1 MSSDRLT
8 VEVNPRLHV
17 TLIGMNTGGYRVNG
31 GIGFAVN
38 NPSLQIS
45 FSRSAEFALQDGRV
59 RPFAK
64 GEILRIKKTIAKQK
78 AAIKAKCNITVEIK
92 GDMPTHFGFGSSS
105 AVRLACVEALYL
117 INELPSNREELV
129 LASGRGG
136 TSGIGINTY
145 FEGGLII
152 DLGRR
157 SEEEYFRP
165 SQLAE
170 SRRNVPLMMQRVE
183 MPDWEVGICI
193 PKHIRNKSERE
204 EADFFTR
211 TCPLGS
217 SEVHEILYHAVY
229 GSYAAVRERDKETF
243 CDALKAIQWCAWKR
257 AEREQYG
264 KELSVIEERLYESGA
279 EAVGMSSLGPSL
291 FFFAQDLKGVIE
303 GGKSADCTMIA
314 TKVANSGR
322 RIVYV

>member
-1 MSSDRLT
+1 MSAGRLI
-8 VEVNPRLHV
+8 VEVKPRLHV
-17 TLIGMNTGGYRVNG
+17 TLIGMNTGGYRING
-31 GIGFAVN
+31 GLGFAVEK
-38 NPSLQIS
+38 PSLQICV
-45 FSRSAEFALQDGRV
+45 SRSAEFALQDR
-59 RPFAK
+59 RALPFAK
-64 GEILRIKKTIAKQK
+64 GEILRINETIAKQK
-78 AAIKAKCNITVEIK
+78 AAIKAKWNIAVEIN

-117 INELPSNREELV
+117 INEATPNREELV

-136 TSGIGINTY
+136 TSGIGINSY
-145 FEGGLII
+145 FEGGLIV
-152 DLGRR
+152 DLGRK
-157 SEEEYFRP
+157 SEEDYFRP

-170 SRRNVPLMMQRVE
+170 SRRNVPLMMQRLE

-204 EADFFTR
+204 EVDFFAR
-211 TCPLGS
+211 TCPLDS
-217 SEVHEILYHAVY
+217 SEVHEILYHVVY
-229 GSYAAVRERDKETF
+229 GLYAAVRERDKETF
-243 CDALKAIQWCAWKR
+243 CDALKAIQGCAWKR

-264 KELSVIEERLYESGA
+264 KELSDIEERLYEAGA

-303 GGKSADCTMIA
+303 GGKSADCTIIA